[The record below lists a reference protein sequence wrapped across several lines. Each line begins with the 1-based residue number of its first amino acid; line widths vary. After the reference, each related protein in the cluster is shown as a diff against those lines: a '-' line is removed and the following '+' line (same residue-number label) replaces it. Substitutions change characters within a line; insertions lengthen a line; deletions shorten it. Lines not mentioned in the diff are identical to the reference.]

1 MNLHFTE
8 EQQMVLETVRGFA
21 EKEVKPVA
29 SKMDAASEFPH
40 TLVKALGE
48 MGLMGA
54 FIPTEYGGSGMDLL
68 TYILAMEEISKAWA
82 SLGVIMT
89 VNNSLACDPINR
101 FGTKAQKEKY
111 LVPLAQGRLL
121 GCYAL
126 TEPGAGSDAGGIATQ
141 ARRDGDHYILNGTKL
156 FITNGKNADVA
167 IVYAVT
173 DPARGKKGISA
184 FIVEKAFS
192 GFVVGK
198 VEDKMGIRC
207 VPVVETHFDHV
218 RVPKGNLLGGRPG
231 MGFKHAM
238 MTLDLARPGVAA
250 QAVGAAQGALDLAV
264 VYANRRQQFGVP
276 ISNHQMVQ
284 KMLADMAMKTE
295 AARWLVYSAAVAAE
309 AGSPNTT
316 KHAAMAK
323 GCSDAMMLDYR
334 GYVAEAT
341 GANIFFVR
349 DGEVHTPL
357 HAVDWM
363 PTITAL
369 AGATPAGDLKW
380 DGVNI
385 WPALANPDSPLPTRA
400 LYTAAPAMRAQAV
413 RHGDWKLIVT
423 HANAKKTWERISPAV
438 GAAVTSV

>member
-1 MNLHFTE
+1 MHFTE

-40 TLVKALGE
+40 ALVKALGE

-101 FGTKAQKEKY
+101 FGTQAQKEKY

-141 ARRDGDHYILNGTKL
+141 ARRDGNDYVLNGTKL

-198 VEDKMGIRC
+198 VEDKMGLRGSDTAELIFQEC
-207 VPVVETHFDHV
+207 
-218 RVPKGNLLGGRPG
+218 RVPSENLLGVENE
-231 MGFKHAM
+231 GFKIALA
-238 MTLDLARPGVAA
+238 TLDGGRIGIAA
-250 QAVGAAQGALDLAV
+250 QALGIAQGCLEESIA
-264 VYANRRQQFGVP
+264 YAKERKQFNRP
-276 ISNHQMVQ
+276 IGDFQAIQN
-284 KMLADMAMKTE
+284 MLADMKTE
-295 AARWLVYSAAVAAE
+295 IDAARLLTHRAAWSRHQGRPVTAIAAE
-309 AGSPNTT
+309 AKLYASEMANRVAYKAVQIFGGYGFIKDFPVERFYRDARITT
-316 KHAAMAK
+316 LYE
-323 GCSDAMMLDYR
+323 GTS
-334 GYVAEAT
+334 
-341 GANIFFVR
+341 
-349 DGEVHTPL
+349 EVQRMVIARQL
-357 HAVDWM
+357 LQ
-363 PTITAL
+363 PT
-369 AGATPAGDLKW
+369 
-380 DGVNI
+380 
-385 WPALANPDSPLPTRA
+385 S
-400 LYTAAPAMRAQAV
+400 
-413 RHGDWKLIVT
+413 
-423 HANAKKTWERISPAV
+423 
-438 GAAVTSV
+438 

>member
-1 MNLHFTE
+1 
-8 EQQMVLETVRGFA
+8 MVLETVRGFA

-40 TLVKALGE
+40 ALVKGLGE

-54 FIPTEYGGSGMDLL
+54 FIPAEYGGSGMDLL

-82 SLGVIMT
+82 SLGVVMT

-141 ARRDGDHYILNGTKL
+141 ARKDGGHYVLNGTKL

-198 VEDKMGIRC
+198 IEDKMGLRGSDTAELIFQEC
-207 VPVVETHFDHV
+207 
-218 RVPKGNLLGGRPG
+218 RVPAENLLGVENE
-231 MGFKHAM
+231 GFKIALA
-238 MTLDLARPGVAA
+238 TLDGGRIGIAA
-250 QAVGAAQGALDLAV
+250 QALGIAQGCLEESLA
-264 VYANRRQQFGVP
+264 YAKERKQFNRP
-276 ISNHQMVQ
+276 IGDFQAIQN
-284 KMLADMAMKTE
+284 MLADMKTE
-295 AARWLVYSAAVAAE
+295 IDAARLLTHRAAWSRHQGRLVTAIAAE
-309 AGSPNTT
+309 AKLYASEMANRVAYKAVQVFGGYGFIKDFPVERFYRDARITT
-316 KHAAMAK
+316 LYE
-323 GCSDAMMLDYR
+323 GTS
-334 GYVAEAT
+334 
-341 GANIFFVR
+341 
-349 DGEVHTPL
+349 EVQRMVI
-357 HAVDWM
+357 A
-363 PTITAL
+363 
-369 AGATPAGDLKW
+369 
-380 DGVNI
+380 
-385 WPALANPDSPLPTRA
+385 
-400 LYTAAPAMRAQAV
+400 
-413 RHGDWKLIVT
+413 RHLL
-423 HANAKKTWERISPAV
+423 
-438 GAAVTSV
+438 

>member
-1 MNLHFTE
+1 
-8 EQQMVLETVRGFA
+8 MVLETVRGFA

-40 TLVKALGE
+40 ALVKALGE

-141 ARRDGDHYILNGTKL
+141 ARKDGNDYVLNGTKL

-198 VEDKMGIRC
+198 VEDKMGLRGSDTAELIFQEC
-207 VPVVETHFDHV
+207 
-218 RVPKGNLLGGRPG
+218 RVPSDNLLGVENE
-231 MGFKHAM
+231 GFKIALA
-238 MTLDLARPGVAA
+238 TLDGGRVGIAA
-250 QAVGAAQGALDLAV
+250 QALGIAQGCLEESLA
-264 VYANRRQQFGVP
+264 YAKERKQFNRP
-276 ISNHQMVQ
+276 IGDFQAIQN
-284 KMLADMAMKTE
+284 MLADMKTE
-295 AARWLVYSAAVAAE
+295 IDAARLLTHRAAWSRHQGRPVTAIAAE
-309 AGSPNTT
+309 AKLYASEMANRVAYKAVQIFGGYGFIKDFPVERFYRDARITT
-316 KHAAMAK
+316 LYE
-323 GCSDAMMLDYR
+323 GTS
-334 GYVAEAT
+334 
-341 GANIFFVR
+341 
-349 DGEVHTPL
+349 EVQRMVI
-357 HAVDWM
+357 A
-363 PTITAL
+363 
-369 AGATPAGDLKW
+369 
-380 DGVNI
+380 
-385 WPALANPDSPLPTRA
+385 
-400 LYTAAPAMRAQAV
+400 
-413 RHGDWKLIVT
+413 RHLLQ
-423 HANAKKTWERISPAV
+423 SM
-438 GAAVTSV
+438 